1 MIKTNILI
9 TLLKKSMT
17 RSQIDY
23 ILAVARLKSFS
34 KAAESCFVTQSTL
47 SSVVAKFEQQIG
59 IILFD
64 RKTKPI
70 TITENG
76 AVVIKYLKSINREFH
91 LLDEGVN
98 QIKQFEAGNLSIA
111 CIPTVAPYLFPLIL
125 NSLSKSYP
133 KVTFEIHEITT
144 ERTIEAI
151 VEGKIDIGIVS
162 TPLEHKD
169 LVEYPLYHEDFL
181 LYDCGHQN
189 KDTAY
194 KVSDIDLERLWLL
207 EEGHCLR
214 NQVGK
219 ICELRQ
225 QKKINGNLIY
235 SCGTIF
241 SLIEMVKLNRG
252 ITLLPRL
259 ALSNNLQIDR
269 HHIYSLSSPI
279 PMREIGIVTHKH
291 FVKKRILNNL
301 KNRIIEAVRP
311 FLLEELEGRRVVK
324 PF

>member
-1 MIKTNILI
+1 
-9 TLLKKSMT
+9 MT
-17 RSQIDY
+17 RSQIEY
-23 ILAVARLKSFS
+23 ILAVAQLRSFS
-34 KAAESCFVTQSTL
+34 KAAEVCFVTQSTL
-47 SSVVAKFEQQIG
+47 SSIVAKFEQQTG
-59 IILFD
+59 IVLFD

-70 TITENG
+70 TVTANG
-76 AVVIKYLKSINREFH
+76 AVLIEYLKSIDRAFQ

-98 QIKQFEAGNLSIA
+98 QIKQYEAGNLSIA

-125 NSLSKSYP
+125 NKLSKFYP
-133 KVTFEIHEITT
+133 KVTFEVHEITT
-144 ERTIEAI
+144 ERIIEAI

-162 TPLEHKD
+162 TPLEHKY
-169 LVEYPLYHEDFL
+169 LVEYPLYQEDFL
-181 LYDCGHQN
+181 LYDCGDKN
-189 KDTAY
+189 KNTDY

-235 SCGTIF
+235 NCGTIF
-241 SLIEMVKLNRG
+241 SLIEMVKLNKG

-259 ALSNNLQIDR
+259 ALSSNMGINTDC
-269 HHIYSLSSPI
+269 IYELSSPA
-279 PMREIGIVTHKH
+279 PTREIGIVTYQN
-291 FVKKRILNNL
+291 FIKKRILNDLIARIKTAVHPHL
-301 KNRIIEAVRP
+301 KNDLTYTRM
-311 FLLEELEGRRVVK
+311 VK